1 MARVILSLWVYIF
14 RRKCLL
20 QCTALVTPPSF
31 PSLCCAAAWHPCCAL
46 TLQSSPAG
54 EARVSAAPCDMN
66 TCLSKKADRLVDVLF
81 PKSEASPWQ
90 HFLEHSS
97 LWSSPLRD
105 TTQWLISATRQAS
118 SPAELT
124 WSCAVGIAPHLLLL
138 SKARAAAAQVR
149 ASV

>member
-1 MARVILSLWVYIF
+1 MVRVILSLWVYIF
-14 RRKCLL
+14 RRKCPP
-20 QCTALVTPPSF
+20 QCRALVTPPSF
-31 PSLCCAAAWHPCCAL
+31 PSLCCAAAWHSCCAL

-54 EARVSAAPCDMN
+54 EVRVSAAPCDMN

-81 PKSEASPWQ
+81 PKSEAFPWQ

-105 TTQWLISATRQAS
+105 TTQWLINAPSQAC

-124 WSCAVGIAPHLLLL
+124 WSCAVGLAPHLPLL
-138 SKARAAAAQVR
+138 SIARAAAAQAS